1 MEFVPRVRQ
10 VMMKKIRVA
19 KVSNRIARYCPS
31 GLKRVLV
38 LMLGLFLLS
47 GCEKCENVCPRC
59 IAADD
64 FGIPKSSAAAL
75 IEYDSPLLK
84 SDAALLGLEDNTSG
98 RQLMRW
104 EDSGYV
110 TSGEPI
116 TLNVEGRWLFMP
128 ARSVLR
134 FSRDEIQKVFRC
146 GDIDY
151 EALKEADEE
160 FKKNFPNQ
168 SCTYLAT
175 QMTDITTGCLINGA
189 KIDPK
194 FSQSGCI
201 LEKGYGLYLLFY
213 RPGDP
218 NPNTTFSSIATPASP
233 AMHIGYTGDSITIES
248 VFTSDCTR
256 LNLEPG
262 WKIYYK
268 LMDVFYQNNV
278 GGYSLEFRT
287 GVIDPKN
294 TAKFFE
300 SVRSM
305 LQDLLTGQNEAIYK
319 AITSNND
326 YVSLVKALI
335 VLMIVLTGLRFLMG
349 ISESPPSEL
358 LIKVLKMAIILQL
371 ISPSSWDFFYNN
383 LFRLFI
389 DGLNEVI
396 AVVNSHTGA
405 GYQLDQPFAFLDDTV
420 NILFK
425 MLVSTKVKAIILAYP
440 LGVFWWL
447 ILFFILVIYVV
458 LVAYAFVVY
467 LTALIGLSVLIVLM
481 PVLFLGMLF
490 GQLKHTFDNW
500 FTQALSFCFQAIMIF
515 TVVSLFSA
523 MIKDQFYRNTG
534 YTICCNK
541 FWVFPFN
548 ISVYA
553 WTPGQKFMPL
563 TITHMWESKRVEFTG
578 GAKVIDIP
586 PYYKERGCRFVD
598 YPFYDPQI
606 SNANCGIAGFA
617 GKGADWE
624 RIEKIRESDS
634 GLLDMAEVF
643 VLLLLSVIMF
653 HMRDLCQSIGAS
665 LVGASPFQAV
675 IGGAY
680 AAQDGIGGLYRA
692 GKMVIGALADKL
704 PVLSG
709 VRNSADD
716 IASLRSRVGESIAA
730 KLNETNLGEATMK
743 VLSTVG
749 DVSSGI
755 VKGTG
760 YLLGVNSELS
770 DHYYEKKAFRQINYT
785 QALMGYHLVSIVGT
799 RDLSD
804 SPGIKMLFGG
814 LKHMSDKYFVGAKEE
829 SLFGGLRKLY
839 VCEREKIH
847 DYYLGIQREK
857 LPECMDDI
865 KRNEKPTADFS
876 SSTEDGLSI
885 DKKSDANGNLSH
897 HPNSL
902 PPSYS
907 EIEFENTTPD
917 ISLEL
922 PEFVSTG
929 ETSPGLTPQTAV
941 EEAHRDSVG
950 EESSAF
956 DVSRGSSED
965 MSAGETS
972 PELTPQTAVEEAH
985 RNSVGEESSA
995 FDVSRGSSEDMSAG
1009 ATSPELTPQTAVE
1022 EAHRDS
1028 VGEESS
1034 AFDVSRGVT
1043 KNTATDEAGLELASH
1058 GRTEQDTAEASNAED
1073 TASAFSNVTQDGG
1086 GIFGSLIEG
1095 AVSKQGTS
1103 KDPSHSVTSAEEQA
1117 KKPTKKP
1124 KGRKLPGQFVET
1136 EENSEE

>member
-1 MEFVPRVRQ
+1 
-10 VMMKKIRVA
+10 MMKKIRVA
-19 KVSNRIARYCPS
+19 KVSNCVTRYYPNA
-31 GLKRVLV
+31 LKRVLV
-38 LMLGLFLLS
+38 LIFGLFLLS

-64 FGIPKSSAAAL
+64 FGIPKSSASAL
-75 IEYDSPLLK
+75 IERDSPLLK

-98 RQLMRW
+98 KQLMRW

-128 ARSVLR
+128 ARSALR
-134 FSRDEIQKVFRC
+134 FSKDEIQKVFRC

-151 EALKEADEE
+151 DALNGASEE
-160 FKKNFPNQ
+160 FKRNFPNQ
-168 SCTYLAT
+168 SCTYLPA

-194 FSQSGCI
+194 FSESGCI
-201 LEKGYGLYLLFY
+201 LEKGYGLYLLFH

-218 NPNTTFSSIATPASP
+218 NPNTTFSSIANPSSP
-233 AMHIGYTGDSITIES
+233 TIHVGYTGDNITIKS

-256 LNLEPG
+256 LKLEPD
-262 WKIYYK
+262 WRIYYK
-268 LMDVFYQNNV
+268 LMDVFYQNNM

-287 GVIDPKN
+287 GVVDPKN

-300 SVRSM
+300 SVRST
-305 LQDLLTGQNEAIYK
+305 LQDLLTGQNEAIYR

-349 ISESPPSEL
+349 MSESPPSEL

-405 GYQLDQPFAFLDDTV
+405 GYQPDRPFAFLDDTV

-425 MLVSTKVKAIILAYP
+425 MLVSTKVKAILLAYP

-467 LTALIGLSVLIVLM
+467 ITALVGISVLIVLM
-481 PVLFLGMLF
+481 PILFLGMLF

-534 YTICCNK
+534 YTVCCNK

-548 ISVYA
+548 VSVYA

-563 TITHMWESKRVEFTG
+563 SITHMWESKRVEFTG

-586 PYYKERGCRFVD
+586 PYYKEKGCRFVD

-606 SNANCGIAGFA
+606 SNADCRIAGFA

-624 RIEKIRESDS
+624 RIEEIRESDS

-653 HMRDLCQSIGAS
+653 HMRDLCQSIGAA

-692 GKMVIGALADKL
+692 GKMIIGALADKL
-704 PVLSG
+704 PVLSR
-709 VRNSADD
+709 VRSGIDD
-716 IASLRSRVGESIAA
+716 IASLRSRVGETIAA
-730 KLNETNLGEATMK
+730 KLNETNLGETTMK

-785 QALMGYHLVSIVGT
+785 QALIGYHLVSVVGT

-829 SLFGGLRKLY
+829 SLFGGLHKLY

-857 LPECMDDI
+857 LPERVDDV
-865 KRNEKPTADFS
+865 KRNEKPNDGFS
-876 SSTEDGLSI
+876 GFTENDLSI
-885 DKKSDANGNLSH
+885 DKSSDANENLSH

-922 PEFVSTG
+922 PEFVNT
-929 ETSPGLTPQTAV
+929 
-941 EEAHRDSVG
+941 D
-950 EESSAF
+950 
-956 DVSRGSSED
+956 
-965 MSAGETS
+965 ETS
-972 PELTPQTAVEEAH
+972 PELTPRTAVEETPRDSA
-985 RNSVGEESSA
+985 GEEIGTS
-995 FDVSRGSSEDMSAG
+995 DVSGRLPEDMS
-1009 ATSPELTPQTAVE
+1009 TDEVSPELTPRTAVE
-1022 EAHRDS
+1022 ETPRDS
-1028 VGEESS
+1028 AGEEIGTS
-1034 AFDVSRGVT
+1034 DVSGRLPEDMS
-1043 KNTATDEAGLELASH
+1043 TDETRLESASH
-1058 GRTEQDTAEASNAED
+1058 GGMGQDITQGSDTGN
-1073 TASAFSNVTQDGG
+1073 TASAFSNVTQDGEN
-1086 GIFGSLIEG
+1086 IFASLMKG
-1095 AVSKQGTS
+1095 AADRQSTS
-1103 KDPSHSVTSAEEQA
+1103 EDPLHSVTSGEKQA
-1117 KKPTKKP
+1117 KKSTRKR
-1124 KGRKLPGQFVET
+1124 KGRKLPGQVTET
-1136 EENSEE
+1136 EEKPEE

>member
-1 MEFVPRVRQ
+1 
-10 VMMKKIRVA
+10 MKKIRVVE
-19 KVSNRIARYCPS
+19 VSSAIARYCPNA
-31 GLKRVLV
+31 LKRVFILI
-38 LMLGLFLLS
+38 LGLFLLS
-47 GCEKCENVCPRC
+47 GCEKCENACPRC

-64 FGIPKSSAAAL
+64 FGIPKSSASAL
-75 IEYDSPLLK
+75 IERASILLK
-84 SDAALLGLEDNTSG
+84 SDAEMLGLESNTAG
-98 RQLMRW
+98 KQIMRW

-116 TLNVEGRWLFMP
+116 TLNVEGRWLFIP
-128 ARSVLR
+128 VRSALN
-134 FSRDEIQKVFRC
+134 FSKDEMQKVFRC

-151 EALKEADEE
+151 EALKGASEE
-160 FKKNFPNQ
+160 FRRNFPHQ
-168 SCTYLAT
+168 SCTYLPT
-175 QMTDITTGCLINGA
+175 QMTDITTGCLINGV

-201 LEKGYGLYLLFY
+201 LEKGYGLYLLFH

-218 NPNTTFSSIATPASP
+218 NPNATFASIATPSSP
-233 AMHIGYTGDSITIES
+233 TMHVAYSGDDIRIES
-248 VFTSDCTR
+248 IFTSDCTH
-256 LNLEPG
+256 LKLKPG
-262 WKIYYK
+262 WRIYYK
-268 LMDVFYQNNV
+268 LMDVFYQNNI

-287 GVIDPKN
+287 GVVDPKN

-300 SVRSM
+300 GVRST
-305 LQDLLTGQNEAIYK
+305 LQKLLTGQNEVIYK

-349 ISESPPSEL
+349 MSDSPPSEL
-358 LIKVLKMAIILQL
+358 LIKVLKMAVILQL

-405 GYQLDQPFAFLDDTV
+405 GYQPDQPFAFLDDTV
-420 NILFK
+420 NLLFK
-425 MLVSTKVKAIILAYP
+425 MLVSTKVKAILLAYP

-467 LTALIGLSVLIVLM
+467 LTALVGISVLIVLM
-481 PVLFLGMLF
+481 PILFLGMLF

-534 YTICCNK
+534 YTVCCNK
-541 FWVFPFN
+541 FWIFPFN
-548 ISVYA
+548 VSVYA
-553 WTPGQKFMPL
+553 WTPGQRFLPL
-563 TITHMWESKRVEFTG
+563 TMDHMWDSKRVEFTG

-586 PYYKERGCRFVD
+586 PHYEKKGCRFVD

-606 SNANCGIAGFA
+606 SDVNCGVAGFA
-617 GKGADWE
+617 GKGGDWE
-624 RIEKIRESDS
+624 RIEQIRESDS

-692 GKMVIGALADKL
+692 GKMMVGALADKL
-704 PVLSG
+704 PVLSR
-709 VRNSADD
+709 VRSGIND
-716 IASLRSRVGESIAA
+716 IASLRGYIGEKVAA
-730 KLNETNLGEATMK
+730 KLNETNLGETTMK

-749 DVSSGI
+749 DVSSGVI
-755 VKGTG
+755 KGTS

-770 DHYYEKKAFRQINYT
+770 DHYYEKKAFRQIHYT

-804 SPGIKMLFGG
+804 SPGIRMLFGG
-814 LKHMSDKYFVGAKEE
+814 LKHMSDKYFVGEKEE

-857 LPECMDDI
+857 LPEYTSDTKEHKDLDAHFSASAEGGPSM
-865 KRNEKPTADFS
+865 NES
-876 SSTEDGLSI
+876 SEASE
-885 DKKSDANGNLSH
+885 NLPR

-907 EIEFENTTPD
+907 EIEFENTASD
-917 ISLEL
+917 ISLET
-922 PEFVSTG
+922 PGSVSTG
-929 ETSPGLTPQTAV
+929 EASPELTSRTIV
-941 EEAHRDSVG
+941 EETSSAPMG
-950 EESSAF
+950 EESSTS
-956 DVSRGSSED
+956 DISRELSQDTSASEA
-965 MSAGETS
+965 S
-972 PELTPQTAVEEAH
+972 L
-985 RNSVGEESSA
+985 ES
-995 FDVSRGSSEDMSAG
+995 
-1009 ATSPELTPQTAVE
+1009 
-1022 EAHRDS
+1022 
-1028 VGEESS
+1028 
-1034 AFDVSRGVT
+1034 
-1043 KNTATDEAGLELASH
+1043 ASH
-1058 GRTEQDTAEASNAED
+1058 SDVQPDTAQGPDKVE
-1073 TASAFSNVTQDGG
+1073 TASAFSNTTQDTAGV
-1086 GIFGSLIEG
+1086 FSVVKNVLD
-1095 AVSKQGTS
+1095 KQS
-1103 KDPSHSVTSAEEQA
+1103 AYEDPMRSVIPGEEEA
-1117 KKPTKKP
+1117 KKSRRKR
-1124 KGRKLPGQFVET
+1124 KGRKLPGQVTET
-1136 EENSEE
+1136 EEETSD

>member
-1 MEFVPRVRQ
+1 
-10 VMMKKIRVA
+10 MKKIRVVEVNSA
-19 KVSNRIARYCPS
+19 IAQCCPS
-31 GLKRVLV
+31 ALKRVFIV
-38 LMLGLFLLS
+38 ILGLFLLS
-47 GCEKCENVCPRC
+47 GCEKCETTCPRC

-64 FGIPKSSAAAL
+64 FGIPKSSVSAL
-75 IEYDSPLLK
+75 IERGSLLLK
-84 SDAALLGLEDNTSG
+84 SDAEVLGLENNTSG
-98 RQLMRW
+98 NQLMRW

-116 TLNVEGRWLFMP
+116 TLNVEGRWLFIPMRG
-128 ARSVLR
+128 AFNLSK
-134 FSRDEIQKVFRC
+134 DEMQKVFRC
-146 GDIDY
+146 GDVDY
-151 EALKEADEE
+151 DALKVASEE
-160 FKKNFPNQ
+160 FRKSFPRQ
-168 SCTYLAT
+168 SCTYLPT
-175 QMTDITTGCLINGA
+175 QMTDITTGCLINGV

-201 LEKGYGLYLLFY
+201 LEKGYGLYLLFH

-218 NPNTTFSSIATPASP
+218 NPNATFSSIKNPSSP
-233 AMHIGYTGDSITIES
+233 TMHVGYTGHSIRIQS
-248 VFTSDCTR
+248 IFTTDCTH
-256 LNLEPG
+256 LKLKPG
-262 WKIYYK
+262 WRIYYK
-268 LMDVFYQNNV
+268 LMDVFYQNNI

-287 GVIDPKN
+287 GVVDPKN

-300 SVRSM
+300 GVRST
-305 LQDLLTGQNEAIYK
+305 LQKILTGQNEAIYK

-349 ISESPPSEL
+349 MSESPPSEL
-358 LIKVLKMAIILQL
+358 LIKVLKMAVILQL

-405 GYQLDQPFAFLDDTV
+405 GYQPDQPFAFLDDTV

-425 MLVSTKVKAIILAYP
+425 MLVSTKVKAILLAYP

-467 LTALIGLSVLIVLM
+467 ITALVGISVLIVLM
-481 PVLFLGMLF
+481 PILFLGMLF

-534 YTICCNK
+534 YTVCCNK
-541 FWVFPFN
+541 FWIFPFN
-548 ISVYA
+548 VSVYA
-553 WTPGQKFMPL
+553 WTPGQRFMPL
-563 TITHMWESKRVEFTG
+563 SITHMWESKRVEFIG

-586 PYYKERGCRFVD
+586 PHYKEKGCRFVD

-606 SNANCGIAGFA
+606 SDVNCGIAGFA
-617 GKGADWE
+617 GKGGDWE
-624 RIEKIRESDS
+624 RIEQIRESDS

-692 GKMVIGALADKL
+692 GKMMVGALADKL
-704 PVLSG
+704 PVLSR
-709 VRNSADD
+709 VRSGIND
-716 IASLRSRVGESIAA
+716 IASLRGYIGEKVAA
-730 KLNETNLGEATMK
+730 KLNETELGETTMK

-755 VKGTG
+755 IKGTS

-785 QALMGYHLVSIVGT
+785 QALMGYHLVSIVGS

-804 SPGIKMLFGG
+804 SPGIRMLFGG

-857 LPECMDDI
+857 LPECMNDTKKHQDLD
-865 KRNEKPTADFS
+865 AHFS
-876 SSTEDGLSI
+876 PSAKGGPSMSESSEAGE
-885 DKKSDANGNLSH
+885 NLPR

-907 EIEFENTTPD
+907 EVEFENTARD
-917 ISLEL
+917 ILLE
-922 PEFVSTG
+922 STG
-929 ETSPGLTPQTAV
+929 SVSIGEASPELTSRTVVEETSGA
-941 EEAHRDSVG
+941 SVG
-950 EESSAF
+950 EESSTSGI
-956 DVSRGSSED
+956 SRELPED
-965 MSAGETS
+965 TNTGEAS
-972 PELTPQTAVEEAH
+972 PELTSRTVVEETSGA
-985 RNSVGEESSA
+985 SVGEESSTSGI
-995 FDVSRGSSEDMSAG
+995 SRELPED
-1009 ATSPELTPQTAVE
+1009 TNT
-1022 EAHRDS
+1022 
-1028 VGEESS
+1028 GE
-1034 AFDVSRGVT
+1034 T
-1043 KNTATDEAGLELASH
+1043 GLESASH
-1058 GRTEQDTAEASNAED
+1058 SSVQPDTAQVPDNVE
-1073 TASAFSNVTQDGG
+1073 TASAFSNITQDDGG
-1086 GIFGSLIEG
+1086 VFSFVRDVLD
-1095 AVSKQGTS
+1095 KQSTYE
-1103 KDPSHSVTSAEEQA
+1103 DPMRSVTPGEEEA
-1117 KKPTKKP
+1117 KKSTRKR
-1124 KGRKLPGQFVET
+1124 KGRKLPGQVTET
-1136 EENSEE
+1136 EEETND